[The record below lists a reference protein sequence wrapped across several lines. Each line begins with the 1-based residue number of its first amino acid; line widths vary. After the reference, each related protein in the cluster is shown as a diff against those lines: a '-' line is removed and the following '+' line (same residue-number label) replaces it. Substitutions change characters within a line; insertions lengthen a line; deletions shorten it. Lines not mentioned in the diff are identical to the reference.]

1 MPPIGGPRKGSEVV
15 GPRAARRCQSVG
27 CDAAHSSVE
36 PALAGQLRPRHC
48 VAPYVSD
55 PPATGS
61 TAAALIVACAVFL
74 TFAGGAAASPASAVS
89 RARLAACAG
98 PTGGEL
104 KETGALDAVA
114 GRLAR
119 GESLH
124 GALGSLRVRPE
135 YATAIHLVGIEDDH
149 GIATAAAGR
158 FCKDLADPRL
168 REIGVARRGG
178 ELFIV
183 VVAPLDPP
191 RPADQPAVAREVL
204 KLVNRARA
212 AARQC
217 GSKPYP
223 AAEPLRLSGELSRA
237 AVDYAA
243 MMASSSRLEHRGL
256 DGSVPADRVRRAGYA
271 AELVGEN
278 IAGGVPDAAGVVA
291 GWLASPG
298 HCANIMEP
306 RFTEMGLGY
315 ALNASSEFQI
325 YWSQLLARPAPRRPS

>member
-1 MPPIGGPRKGSEVV
+1 MPPKGGPRKGDDLASPTVPV
-15 GPRAARRCQSVG
+15 NDTAPG
-27 CDAAHSSVE
+27 CDAVHSSVV
-36 PALAGQLRPRHC
+36 PRPAGQRPPRRH
-48 VAPYVSD
+48 VATDVSHQFV
-55 PPATGS
+55 AGS
-61 TAAALIVACAVFL
+61 GVAALVSACALLAV
-74 TFAGGAAASPASAVS
+74 AGQSEASPASAVS

-98 PTGGEL
+98 PAGGEL
-104 KETGALDAVA
+104 KETSALDGVA

-124 GALGSLRVRPE
+124 GALGSLPVRPE
-135 YATAIHLVGIEDDH
+135 FATAMHLVGIDDDR
-149 GIATAAAGR
+149 GVARAVAGR

-191 RPADQPAVAREVL
+191 TPGEQPAVAREVL

-217 GSKPYP
+217 GGKPYP
-223 AAEPLRLSGELSRA
+223 ATDPLRLSGELSRA
-237 AVDYAA
+237 AIDYAA
-243 MMASSSRLEHRGL
+243 TMARASRLEHRGR
-256 DGSVPADRVRRAGYA
+256 DGSLPADRVRRAGYT

-315 ALNASSEFQI
+315 GLNASSEFQI
-325 YWSQLLARPAPRRPS
+325 YWSQLFARPALRRPG